1 MKRSLSGYFLLVII
15 ILAVQACQTAP
26 VINPT
31 ESIAP
36 VFNCVPQNTQRDQ
49 AQLIR
54 VIDGDTIEVAVNG
67 ETRKVR
73 YIGMDTPEN
82 GDTFFTEATDANN
95 QLVTGQTLTLVKD
108 VSETDRYDRLL
119 RYVFVGDNIFVN
131 YELVNQGYAQI
142 ATFPPDVACE
152 ELFREAQTNA
162 RDSERGLWGVSQ

>member
-1 MKRSLSGYFLLVII
+1 MRRSLSRYNLLVMV
-15 ILAVQACQTAP
+15 ILAVQACQTSP

-54 VIDGDTIEVAVNG
+54 VIDGDTIEVVVNG

-82 GDTFFTEATDANN
+82 GDTFFTEAAEANA

-131 YELVNQGYAQI
+131 YELVNQGIAQI
-142 ATFPPDVACE
+142 ATYPPDVACE
-152 ELFREAQTNA
+152 ELFRDAQTNA
-162 RDSERGLWGVSQ
+162 IETQRGLWGVTQ